1 MAITIGTLH
10 LPTDKIQEEALKCL
24 PASTYP
30 LYQQE
35 RLSLYN
41 AEWENPDLLESCAL
55 ALSKAVE
62 VPVLE
67 VYCMDEDIFRLRL
80 WEKGEPKAQCGCS
93 LFDDFS
99 IEEKNIAAFPAA
111 FKVEDPEGR
120 ALSALLAAADEDE
133 YRDYLEELSAYFS
146 MPLVPDAD
154 IFLSMEE
161 ESENYKL

>member
-1 MAITIGTLH
+1 
-10 LPTDKIQEEALKCL
+10 
-24 PASTYP
+24 
-30 LYQQE
+30 
-35 RLSLYN
+35 
-41 AEWENPDLLESCAL
+41 
-55 ALSKAVE
+55 
-62 VPVLE
+62 
-67 VYCMDEDIFRLRL
+67 MDEDIFRLRL

-146 MPLVPDAD
+146 MPLVPDTD

-161 ESENYKL
+161 ESENYKP

>member
-10 LPTDKIQEEALKCL
+10 LPTDKIREEALKCL

-41 AEWENPDLLESCAL
+41 AEWGKPDLLESCAL

-67 VYCMDEDIFRLRL
+67 VYCMDEDVFRLRL

-161 ESENYKL
+161 ESENYKP